1 MHFVVLDIWQVIPW
15 GVPNM
20 GYWKI
25 VSAVALGVFIG
36 GVLGLPA
43 AIWLVDMMLR
53 VS

>member
-1 MHFVVLDIWQVIPW
+1 
-15 GVPNM
+15 M
-20 GYWKI
+20 GYWKT

-53 VS
+53 MS